1 MPAERVCAL
10 FDAPDAII
18 AAAREVRPL
27 GRLDAFTPFPIR
39 ELNDLISQPDPSIPW
54 ATFLGGLAGA
64 VSGFWL
70 GWYINF
76 VEFPLNV
83 GGRPL
88 FSWPAF
94 VLPAF
99 ELAVLFSTLA
109 AMGTMLFRNR
119 LPRLHHP
126 DFDLPGFERVTDDG
140 FLLVV
145 ETEDSDAARRLLR
158 QHGGAT
164 A

>member
-1 MPAERVCAL
+1 VCAL

>member
-1 MPAERVCAL
+1 MPAERVGAL
-10 FDAPDAII
+10 FLDPDAII

-27 GRLDAFTPFPIR
+27 GRLEAFTPFPLR
-39 ELNDLISQPDPSIPW
+39 GLNDLLSPPDPVIPW
-54 ATFLGGLAGA
+54 ATFIGGVAGA
-64 VSGFWL
+64 ALGFWL
-70 GWYINF
+70 GWFINF
-76 VEFPLNV
+76 VEFPLDV

-94 VLPAF
+94 MLPAF
-99 ELAVLFSTLA
+99 ELAVLSATLA
-109 AMGTMLFRNR
+109 AMGTMLLRNH

-126 DFDLPGFERVTDDG
+126 DFDLPSFERVTDDG

-145 ETEDSDAARRLLR
+145 ETEDPERVRRVLR
-158 QHGGAT
+158 QHGGAP